1 MQGRAQAL
9 PLLVEVPRAR
19 AVDASPA
26 ALRALRDLSLV
37 ADRLADM
44 QGLVGRG
51 AGLGCVQRT
60 RLAGVVVG
68 LAWGWH
74 EAGTKGWFDVFIK
87 CQLGVIYIMS
97 VRGYL

>member
-1 MQGRAQAL
+1 MNSHGVGR
-9 PLLVEVPRAR
+9 
-19 AVDASPA
+19 
-26 ALRALRDLSLV
+26 RALIP
-37 ADRLADM
+37 RLAH
-44 QGLVGRG
+44 GWHGWHG
-51 AGLGCVQRT
+51 WHEAGM